1 MSNVRKEVEERFPQ
15 QVADH
20 QMHVKHD
27 DGIYRHL
34 QFKQPN
40 TSNRYFNITTWPG
53 YLCISGDMGCYVFA
67 RLDDMFE
74 FFREGRGINP
84 GYWSEKIQAD
94 EKHSGHR
101 EFSEALFR
109 QNIVSDFRAAYP
121 QGAERRLEHW
131 SLLREMLEW
140 EPPHSVDSAIT
151 AAMTWRDADG
161 EKPFH
166 DFYEHRLEDYTF
178 HFLWCCHA
186 IKWAIQ
192 QYDAAG
198 KVGVNDN
205 DQSAQAAA

>member
-1 MSNVRKEVEERFPQ
+1 MSNARNEVAERFPRE
-15 QVADH
+15 VADH

-27 DGIYRHL
+27 DGLYRHL
-34 QFKQPN
+34 LFKQPN
-40 TSNRYFNITTWPG
+40 TSNRYFNITTWSG

-67 RLDDMFE
+67 RLTDMFE

-84 GYWSEKIQAD
+84 GYWSEKLQAD

-121 QGAERRLEHW
+121 QGTERRLEHW
-131 SLLREMLEW
+131 SLLRELLEW
-140 EPPHSVDSAIT
+140 ETPHSSDSAIT
-151 AAMTWRDADG
+151 AAMTWCDADG
-161 EKPFH
+161 KKPFY

-192 QYDAAG
+192 QYDAAKEG
-198 KVGVNDN
+198 GANDN
-205 DQSAQAAA
+205 TPVQDAA